1 MSNKLH
7 HKLDDSQNNNYAE
20 SHIQAC
26 SETIGI
32 RIPFASFS
40 IDIRASIEHENQKC
54 PYNSEHSHN
63 DFLKI
68 KISEI
73 AKVPVIVLLT
83 EYVKWFASC
92 FCTSMQIAMAW
103 RMWVTAHE
111 DLLAAHDQRDLV

>member
-1 MSNKLH
+1 MSNKLND
-7 HKLDDSQNNNYAE
+7 KLDDSQNDNYAE

-40 IDIRASIEHENQKC
+40 IDIRACIEHKNQKC
-54 PYNSEHSHN
+54 PDDSEHSHN

-73 AKVPVIVLLT
+73 AEVPVIVLLT
-83 EYVKWFASC
+83 EYVKRFASC
-92 FCTSMQIAMAW
+92 FGTSMQIAMTW
-103 RMWVTAHE
+103 
-111 DLLAAHDQRDLV
+111 